1 MEIVHDFRQQFLG
14 FFLAGNVLEL
24 DAGSGLDVDL
34 GIALAHAEHHGTVA
48 AAHTLCHFLVEEV
61 EHQQHQG
68 NGQHVADQDVQQ
80 RTGAAVDLRFK
91 LCTGGVQPVDEFRIV
106 QGAGLVYL
114 LFVLVSKC
122 DLTAFDLD
130 RADFLVLCH
139 ADECVVADFLDAS
152 LEQVR
157 EHKCL
162 KQHEHT

>member
-1 MEIVHDFRQQFLG
+1 MEP
-14 FFLAGNVLEL
+14 
-24 DAGSGLDVDL
+24 S
-34 GIALAHAEHHGTVA
+34 
-48 AAHTLCHFLVEEV
+48 HTLCHFLVEEV

-80 RTGAAVDLRFK
+80 GTGAAVDLRFK

-139 ADECVVADFLDAS
+139 ADECVVTDFLDAS
-152 LEQVR
+152 LEQIR
-157 EHKCL
+157 EHKRL

>member
-1 MEIVHDFRQQFLG
+1 M
-14 FFLAGNVLEL
+14 
-24 DAGSGLDVDL
+24 
-34 GIALAHAEHHGTVA
+34 
-48 AAHTLCHFLVEEV
+48 

-80 RTGAAVDLRFK
+80 GTGAAVDLRFK

-139 ADECVVADFLDAS
+139 ADECVVTDFLDAS
-152 LEQVR
+152 LEQIR
-157 EHKCL
+157 EHKRL